1 MLDLARAMRVTE
13 NCIRVTANL
22 FPPVQFPIAPEDTLL
37 RLGIDDVR
45 ADILKTHITG
55 NTQFGLPSLTP
66 PRKINP
72 NFLGIGEN
80 STVTDVFI
88 AISQNTVLA

>member
-13 NCIRVTANL
+13 NCIRVTADL
-22 FPPVQFPIAPEDTLL
+22 FPPVRFPIAPEDTLL
-37 RLGIDDVR
+37 RLGIDDLRV
-45 ADILKTHITG
+45 DLLKTHITG

-66 PRKINP
+66 PRAINP

-88 AISQNTVLA
+88 VITQNAILA